1 MGVKDKN
8 GDEVAVGD
16 EIVVRG
22 KVAAIPMDLQD
33 ESGNAILQVQWQ
45 EEEVPLLD
53 YVQSKRV
60 EKALSSQKGE

>member
-1 MGVKDKN
+1 MGVITDKN
-8 GDEVAVGD
+8 GNAIKVSD

-22 KVAAIPMDLQD
+22 KITAVAMDLQD
-33 ESGNAILQVQWQ
+33 GNAIIQVKWQ

-60 EKALSSQKGE
+60 EKALTIKGGE